1 MTAERRLYLPLLGSV
16 IALAWLTLWMWE
28 RSPYGRYL
36 SHGELAGLDRSDGS
50 EVLLRAGLYVLGWLL
65 MTVAMML
72 PTVLPLLAIF
82 RRLVAARAERAQ
94 YLTLCVLGYLGVWM
108 AFGVVAHGADLVVHE
123 ATERIAWLEDNAWA
137 IGAAT
142 LLAAGAFQFTA
153 LKYRC
158 LDKCRTPL
166 SFVMEHW
173 HGRRERWNAFWLGA
187 HHGIFCVGCCW
198 ALMLIMFGV
207 GVGNVGWMLA
217 LGAVMVIEKNVSW
230 GRRIGRPLG
239 VALLAWGL
247 AVALEALRW
256 PGA

>member
-1 MTAERRLYLPLLGSV
+1 V

-50 EVLLRAGLYVLGWLL
+50 EALLRAGLYVLGWLL

-94 YLTLCVLGYLGVWM
+94 YLALCVLGYLGVWM

-173 HGRRERWNAFWLGA
+173 RGRRERWNAFWLGA

-207 GVGNVGWMLA
+207 GIGNVGWMLA

-256 PGA
+256 PGP